1 MKNIQVIDGANNCA
15 YSIYQA
21 SDEAFSLI
29 FPSVGQDIEFIEDFV
44 ERTGEKKA
52 SAILGALWKH
62 RLAKQ
67 NVVGI
72 NGTLFFELG
81 FKKKFYPNKQEAD
94 LDDSMIQ
101 GKAV

>member
-21 SDEAFSLI
+21 SDESFSQI
-29 FPSVGQDIEFIEDFV
+29 FPSAGQDIEFIEDFV
-44 ERTGEKKA
+44 ARLGEKKA
-52 SAILGALWKH
+52 SEILGAVWKQ
-62 RLAKQ
+62 RLAKRD
-67 NVVGI
+67 VVGI
-72 NGTLFFELG
+72 HGTLFFE
-81 FKKKFYPNKQEAD
+81 FVAKKKFYPNKQDSD